1 MAHQAC
7 TTNIFKLIWLKLTF
21 LFLMKKLILFI
32 SLFLSISSFANSNDL
47 GVFSTVKQEIGMMCI
62 SSTTEE
68 NFNEAETDCVSF
80 IEREDFERL
89 LEFTDKQYKK
99 NDV

>member
-1 MAHQAC
+1 
-7 TTNIFKLIWLKLTF
+7 
-21 LFLMKKLILFI
+21 MKKLILFI
-32 SLFLSISSFANSNDL
+32 SLFLPISSFANSNDL
-47 GVFSTVKQEIGMMCI
+47 GIFSTVKQEIGMMCI